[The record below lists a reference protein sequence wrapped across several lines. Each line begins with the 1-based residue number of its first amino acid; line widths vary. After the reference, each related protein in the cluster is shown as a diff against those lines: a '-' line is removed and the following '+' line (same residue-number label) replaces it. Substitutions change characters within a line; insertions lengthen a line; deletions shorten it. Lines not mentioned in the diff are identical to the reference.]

1 MEVDMAKPLEGIR
14 VLDLTRV
21 LAGPFCT
28 MLLSDLGAEIVKV
41 EAPVV
46 GDDSRHFGPFRNG
59 KSLYFLNVNRGK
71 ESICIDLKNPAGKK
85 LLVDLAKECDVV
97 VENFR
102 PGTMEKLGLGWDV
115 LREANPRLVYGAVS
129 GFGHSGPDSLKPA
142 YDILVQARGG
152 VMSITGWPDSPPT
165 RVGMSMGD
173 ITAAIFAAVGIVAAL
188 YQRKDTGRGQKVD
201 VAMLDCQL
209 AILENALVRYQV
221 DGKVPAPLGT
231 RHPTISPFQTF
242 KASDAWFA
250 VAVGNDAL
258 WKAFCPAIGRSDLFE
273 DARFR
278 TNADRTH
285 NLPFLAPELEA
296 VFAARTADEWVRV
309 LEDAGVPAA
318 PVADIAKVMK
328 DRQLAARNMFV
339 EAPDGSG
346 GTVIIPGNPVKMETI
361 PEDPTRPAAPEL
373 GEHTEEILGRLLR
386 LGADELGRLRAEG
399 ALP

>member
-1 MEVDMAKPLEGIR
+1 MPKPLEGIR

-28 MLLSDLGAEIVKV
+28 MMLSDLGAEIVKV

-71 ESICIDLKNPAGKK
+71 ESVCVDLKNAAGKK

-115 LREANPRLVYGAVS
+115 LKAANPRLVYAAVS
-129 GFGHSGPDSLKPA
+129 GFGHTGPDALKPA

-165 RVGMSMGD
+165 RVGLSMGD
-173 ITAAIFAAVGIVAAL
+173 ITAAVFAAVGVVAAL
-188 YQRKDTGRGQKVD
+188 YQRKETGRGQKVD
-201 VAMLDCQL
+201 VSMLDCQL
-209 AILENALVRYQV
+209 AILENALVRFQV
-221 DGKVPAPLGT
+221 DGKAPEPLGT
-231 RHPTISPFQTF
+231 RHPTIAPFQAF

-258 WKAFCPAIGRSDLFE
+258 WKAFCPAVGRDDLFA
-273 DARFR
+273 DVRFK
-278 TNADRTH
+278 TNAERVR
-285 NLPFLAPELEA
+285 NLHFLAPELEA
-296 VFAARTADEWVRV
+296 VFVTKTSDEWVAI
-309 LEDAGVPAA
+309 LEAAGVPAA
-318 PVADIAKVMK
+318 PVASVDKVMK
-328 DRQLAARNMFV
+328 DRQLAARNMLV
-339 EAPDGSG
+339 EAPDGTG
-346 GTVIIPGNPVKMETI
+346 GTVLIPGNPVKMETV
-361 PEDPTRPAAPEL
+361 PESPTRPAAPEL
-373 GEHTEEILGRLLR
+373 GEHTEAVLARVLG
-386 LGADELGRLRAEG
+386 LGAEAIARLKADG
-399 ALP
+399 ALPS

>member
-1 MEVDMAKPLEGIR
+1 MPKPLEGIR

-46 GDDSRHFGPFRNG
+46 GDDSRHFGPFRDG

-71 ESICIDLKNPAGKK
+71 ESICVDLKNPAGKK

-115 LREANPRLVYGAVS
+115 LKVANPKLVYAAVS
-129 GFGHSGPDSLKPA
+129 GFGHTGPDALKPA

-173 ITAAIFAAVGIVAAL
+173 ITAAIFAAVGVVAAL
-188 YQRKDTGRGQKVD
+188 YQRKETGRGQKVD
-201 VAMLDCQL
+201 VSMLDCQL

-221 DGKVPAPLGT
+221 DGTVPAPLGT

-242 KASDAWFA
+242 RASDAWFA

-258 WKAFCPAIGRSDLFE
+258 WKAFCPAIGRPDLFE
-273 DARFR
+273 DGRFG
-278 TNADRTH
+278 TNADRTR

-296 VFAARTADEWVRV
+296 VFATRTADEWVRV

-318 PVADIAKVMK
+318 PVADIAKVMR

-346 GTVIIPGNPVKMETI
+346 GTVIIPGNPVKMESV
-361 PEDPTRPAAPEL
+361 PESPTRPGAPEL
-373 GEHTEEILGRLLR
+373 GEHTEAILRRLLALGGEEIAR
-386 LGADELGRLRAEG
+386 LKAEG
-399 ALP
+399 ALPS